1 LNFCLSLAI
10 FTISQDGVFCGMN
23 VDGLG
28 LQGFFGGMKVDGLGI
43 GEIQNVQFGMLVPQ
57 APTLGSDGMTAIC
70 DEEGGVLTLCE
81 RLS

>member
-1 LNFCLSLAI
+1 
-10 FTISQDGVFCGMN
+10 MN

-28 LQGFFGGMKVDGLGI
+28 LQGFFGGLTVDGLGL
-43 GEIQNVQFGMLVPQ
+43 GEILNLVMLVPQ

-70 DEEGGVLTLCE
+70 DEEGDDGLTLCE

>member
-1 LNFCLSLAI
+1 M
-10 FTISQDGVFCGMN
+10 T

-28 LQGFFGGMKVDGLGI
+28 LQGVLGGMTVDGLGI
-43 GEIQNVQFGMLVPQ
+43 GEILNLVMLVPQ

-70 DEEGGVLTLCE
+70 DEEGDDGLTLCE

>member
-1 LNFCLSLAI
+1 
-10 FTISQDGVFCGMN
+10 
-23 VDGLG
+23 
-28 LQGFFGGMKVDGLGI
+28 MKVDGLAI

>member
-1 LNFCLSLAI
+1 M
-10 FTISQDGVFCGMN
+10 T

-28 LQGFFGGMKVDGLGI
+28 LQGFLGGMTVDGLGI
-43 GEIQNVQFGMLVPQ
+43 GEILNFVMLVPQ

-70 DEEGGVLTLCE
+70 DEEGDDGLTLCE

>member
-1 LNFCLSLAI
+1 M
-10 FTISQDGVFCGMN
+10 T

-28 LQGFFGGMKVDGLGI
+28 LQGFLGGMTVDGLGI
-43 GEIQNVQFGMLVPQ
+43 GEILNLVMLVPQ

-70 DEEGGVLTLCE
+70 DEEGDDGLTLCE